1 MCRSSTKTDD
11 MGHSSAKSDVNMKET
26 DHIPD
31 DCIRIGNKL
40 YNAKKIEAWHPGG
53 KLHIQGHPCS
63 LTDRLLQRWLS
74 LGCVNPV
81 EVTSGRRR
89 GGEIHAT

>member
-1 MCRSSTKTDD
+1 MCRNSTKTDV

-26 DHIPD
+26 DHIPE

-53 KLHIQGHPCS
+53 KLHIQGHSCS
-63 LTDRLLQRWLS
+63 LTDKLLQRRDLS
-74 LGCVNPV
+74 CP
-81 EVTSGRRR
+81 
-89 GGEIHAT
+89 